1 MKRIF
6 IQSDWRDVLVCC
18 TDQQIY
24 DFINNQ
30 CDRLASIKKNHAEQI
45 KRGNANT
52 YYSLNTVLTG
62 LIEDNILIICVNAV
76 EFSHCYKIRSA
87 AWRFLQEFFNTP
99 DAVVRELNDKSE
111 YSDKDIAVYKAL
123 RTLDEIEW
131 EEIMYQYD
139 KIPDRLARV
148 RYTSYQ
154 VGNPEF
160 DEILKED
167 VANGWDKSRMIAFY
181 RNIDIFSQN
190 IRGAILNQFMEP
202 LKSNVQI
209 ISDPIVL
216 NPASFDQ
223 IEIKDYGIHE
233 AFIKWL
239 DNQVDVGT
247 FLRLRKIGILKSLH
261 KD

>member
-6 IQSDWRDVLVCC
+6 TRSDWNDVLLCC

-24 DFINNQ
+24 DYIDGQ
-30 CDRLASIKKNHAEQI
+30 CNKLVSIKKNHAEQI
-45 KRGNANT
+45 KRGNADA
-52 YYSLNTVLTG
+52 YYSLNTILTDFIESNVL
-62 LIEDNILIICVNAV
+62 ILCVNAI
-76 EFSHCYKIRSA
+76 EFSYCRKIRMA

-148 RYTSYQ
+148 RYTSYRSD
-154 VGNPEF
+154 NPEF
-160 DEILKED
+160 KKILEED
-167 VANGWDKSRMIAFY
+167 VANGWDKGRMITFY
-181 RNIDIFSQN
+181 SNINTFSQN
-190 IRGAILNQFMEP
+190 IRSTILDQFMEP
-202 LKSNVQI
+202 LKSNVHI
-209 ISDPIVL
+209 ISDPIML
-216 NPASFDQ
+216 NRASFDQ
-223 IEIKDYGIHE
+223 VEIEDYGIHE

-239 DNQVDVGT
+239 DNQVDIGT
-247 FLRLRKIGILKSLH
+247 FLRLRKIGILKSLQ